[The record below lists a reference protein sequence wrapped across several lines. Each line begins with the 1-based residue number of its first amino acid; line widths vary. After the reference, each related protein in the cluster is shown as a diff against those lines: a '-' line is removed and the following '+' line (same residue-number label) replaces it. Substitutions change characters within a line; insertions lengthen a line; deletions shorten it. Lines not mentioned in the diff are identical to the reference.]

1 MSVMYD
7 VSVDVF
13 ISRAIQTDPDRQCFD
28 FPCPYTNLKNEM
40 PVINERTPNC
50 IESYDT
56 EMCVNFHYGA
66 MQVTTRAEDY
76 GTDRTDITNPY
87 MRHSLLYLF
96 REDAC

>member
-1 MSVMYD
+1 MFD
-7 VSVDVF
+7 VSVY
-13 ISRAIQTDPDRQCFD
+13 IQTDSALISPIYMNSNQ
-28 FPCPYTNLKNEM
+28 KNEM

-87 MRHSLLYLF
+87 MRHSICICFRRRLLRCVL
-96 REDAC
+96 RIL